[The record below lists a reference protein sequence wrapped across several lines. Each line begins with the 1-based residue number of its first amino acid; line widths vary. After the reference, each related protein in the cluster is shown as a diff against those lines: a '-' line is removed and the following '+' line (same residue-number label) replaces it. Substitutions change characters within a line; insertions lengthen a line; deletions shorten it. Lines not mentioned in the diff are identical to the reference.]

1 MNNRMKK
8 IIFLLCLISSPLW
21 AQHAFENEIRN
32 YEKQDSISMP
42 AKGQILFIGSSSFRI
57 WKTFAADLAG
67 IPAINRG
74 FGGSTMTDALYY
86 FDRMVVKYA
95 PKVVVVY
102 EGDNDLNKGISPAD
116 LAKQYEEFSSRLKK
130 ALPKTKLVYLAV
142 RPSLSRIAIVE
153 KQKQFN
159 AWLENYCKS
168 QKERYFLDM
177 HSPFYLPD
185 GTVMPDIFVADR
197 LHLNEKGYQIFS
209 AKIREFIFE
218 KKLR

>member
-1 MNNRMKK
+1 MCF
-8 IIFLLCLISSPLW
+8 IYSPLW
-21 AQHAFENEIRN
+21 AQQTFEKEIRN

-57 WKTFAADLAG
+57 WKTFATDLAG
-67 IPAINRG
+67 IAAINRG

-86 FDRMVVKYA
+86 FDRMVVKYE
-95 PKVVVVY
+95 PSTVVVY
-102 EGDNDLNKGISPAD
+102 EGDNDLNKGKSLED
-116 LAKQYEEFSSRLKK
+116 LAKEYEDFSNRLKK

-142 RPSLSRIAIVE
+142 RPSLSRIAIVD

-159 AWLENYCKS
+159 SWLADYCKS
-168 QKERYFLDM
+168 QKGRFFLDM

-197 LHLNEKGYQIFS
+197 LHLNEKGYLIFS
-209 AKIREFIFE
+209 AKIREFILE
-218 KKLR
+218 KKLH

>member
-1 MNNRMKK
+1 MNNYMKK
-8 IIFLLCLISSPLW
+8 ILVLLLLVSSSVMG
-21 AQHAFENEIRN
+21 QYAFENEIRN
-32 YEKQDSISMP
+32 FEKQDSISMP

-57 WKTFAADLAG
+57 WKTFSTDLAG
-67 IPAINRG
+67 ISAINRG

-95 PKVVVVY
+95 PSTVVVY
-102 EGDNDLNKGISPAD
+102 EGDNDLAKGKSIEE
-116 LAKQYEEFSSRLKK
+116 LAKEYEDFSNRLKK

-142 RPSLSRIAIVE
+142 RPSLSRIAIVD

-159 AWLENYCKS
+159 LWLENYCKS
-168 QKERYFLDM
+168 QKGRFYLDM

-185 GTVMPDIFVADR
+185 GTLMPDIFVADR
-197 LHLNEKGYQIFS
+197 LHLNEKGYKIFS
-209 AKIREFIFE
+209 AKIREFIL

>member
-1 MNNRMKK
+1 MC
-8 IIFLLCLISSPLW
+8 FISSPLW
-21 AQHAFENEIRN
+21 AQQTFEKEIRN

-57 WKTFAADLAG
+57 WKTFATDLAG
-67 IPAINRG
+67 IAAINRG

-86 FDRMVVKYA
+86 FDRMVVKYE
-95 PKVVVVY
+95 PSTVVVY
-102 EGDNDLNKGISPAD
+102 EGDNDLNKGKSLED
-116 LAKQYEEFSSRLKK
+116 LAKEYEDFSNRLKK

-142 RPSLSRIAIVE
+142 RPSLSRIAIVD

-159 AWLENYCKS
+159 SWLADYCKS
-168 QKERYFLDM
+168 QKGRFFLDM

-197 LHLNEKGYQIFS
+197 LHLNEKGYLIFS
-209 AKIREFIFE
+209 SKIREFILE

>member
-1 MNNRMKK
+1 
-8 IIFLLCLISSPLW
+8 LCFIYSPIW
-21 AQHAFENEIRN
+21 AQQTFEKEIRN

-57 WKTFAADLAG
+57 WKTFATDLAG
-67 IPAINRG
+67 IAAINRG

-86 FDRMVVKYA
+86 FDRMVVKYE
-95 PKVVVVY
+95 PSTVVVY
-102 EGDNDLNKGISPAD
+102 EGDNDLNKGKSLED
-116 LAKQYEEFSSRLKK
+116 LAKEYEDFSNRLKK

-142 RPSLSRIAIVE
+142 RPSLSRIAIVD

-159 AWLENYCKS
+159 SWLADYCKS
-168 QKERYFLDM
+168 QKGRFFLDM

-197 LHLNEKGYQIFS
+197 LHLNEKGYLIFS
-209 AKIREFIFE
+209 SKIREFILE

>member
-1 MNNRMKK
+1 MNNMKK

-21 AQHAFENEIRN
+21 AQQAFEKEIRN

-57 WKTFAADLAG
+57 WKTFATDLAG
-67 IPAINRG
+67 ISAINRG

-86 FDRMVVKYA
+86 FDRMVVKYS
-95 PKVVVVY
+95 PSTVVVY
-102 EGDNDLNKGISPAD
+102 EGDNDLNKGKSPED
-116 LAKQYEEFSSRLKK
+116 LAKEYEDFSNRLKK

-142 RPSLSRIAIVE
+142 RPSLARIAIVD

-159 AWLENYCKS
+159 SWLADYCKS
-168 QKERYFLDM
+168 QKGRFFLDM

-197 LHLNEKGYQIFS
+197 LHLNEKGYLIFS
-209 AKIREFIFE
+209 AKIREFILE

>member
-1 MNNRMKK
+1 MNNMKK
-8 IIFLLCLISSPLW
+8 IIFLLCFIYSPLW
-21 AQHAFENEIRN
+21 AQQTFEKEIRN

-57 WKTFAADLAG
+57 WKTFATDLAG
-67 IPAINRG
+67 IAAINRG

-86 FDRMVVKYA
+86 FDRMVVKYE
-95 PKVVVVY
+95 PSTVVVY
-102 EGDNDLNKGISPAD
+102 EGDNDLNKGKSLED
-116 LAKQYEEFSSRLKK
+116 LAKEYKNFSNRLKK

-142 RPSLSRIAIVE
+142 RPSLSRIAIVD

-159 AWLENYCKS
+159 SWLADYCKS
-168 QKERYFLDM
+168 QKGRFFLDM

-197 LHLNEKGYQIFS
+197 LHLNEKGYLIFS
-209 AKIREFIFE
+209 SKIREFILE

>member
-1 MNNRMKK
+1 MKK
-8 IIFLLCLISSPLW
+8 ILVLLLLVSSSVMG
-21 AQHAFENEIRN
+21 QYAFENEIRN
-32 YEKQDSISMP
+32 FEKQDSISMP

-57 WKTFAADLAG
+57 WKTFSTDLAG
-67 IPAINRG
+67 ISAINRG

-95 PKVVVVY
+95 PSTVVVY
-102 EGDNDLNKGISPAD
+102 EGDNDLAKGKSIEE
-116 LAKQYEEFSSRLKK
+116 LAKEYEDFSNRLKK

-142 RPSLSRIAIVE
+142 RPSLSRIAIVD

-159 AWLENYCKS
+159 LWLENYCKS
-168 QKERYFLDM
+168 QKGRFYLDM

-185 GTVMPDIFVADR
+185 GTLMPDIFVADR
-197 LHLNEKGYQIFS
+197 LHLNEKGYKIFS
-209 AKIREFIFE
+209 AKIREFIF

>member
-1 MNNRMKK
+1 M
-8 IIFLLCLISSPLW
+8 CLISSPLW
-21 AQHAFENEIRN
+21 AQQAFEKEIRN

-57 WKTFAADLAG
+57 WKTFATDLAG
-67 IPAINRG
+67 ISAINRG

-86 FDRMVVKYA
+86 FDRMVVKYS
-95 PKVVVVY
+95 PSTVVVY
-102 EGDNDLNKGISPAD
+102 EGDNDLNKGKSPED
-116 LAKQYEEFSSRLKK
+116 LAKEYEDFSNRLKK

-142 RPSLSRIAIVE
+142 RPSLARIAIVD

-159 AWLENYCKS
+159 SWLADYCKS
-168 QKERYFLDM
+168 QKGRFFLDM

-197 LHLNEKGYQIFS
+197 LHLNEKGYLIFS
-209 AKIREFIFE
+209 AKIREFILE